1 MVKHMNL
8 TTNYDESKYLHN
20 QVSSYSEQSTALA
33 LMDTTDTREEN
44 SELIPL
50 EEEEGMD

>member
-1 MVKHMNL
+1 MGKHLNL

-33 LMDTTDTREEN
+33 LLDTTDPRAEN

-50 EEEEGMD
+50 EEEEGID